1 MNNQRKKDENV
12 DEIMMIIP
20 MKILLMNQVNIQKGL
35 IFK

>member
-20 MKILLMNQVNIQKGL
+20 MKILLMNQVNIQKK
-35 IFK
+35 IDT